1 MKHLLFFLIGMIT
14 LSALGAS
21 LLSQKWGFFGH
32 KKITELAIYTLPL
45 PVIAFYKS
53 YGAQIVEQSVSADKR
68 RYVIE
73 LEGPRHYIDL
83 DLYAEK
89 DSLPK
94 YWRGAVDRF
103 GEDSL
108 HARGVV
114 PWHTQLTFQ
123 RLVTAMAEHDINRII
138 RYSADLSHYI
148 ADAHVPLHTTSNYN
162 GQLSD
167 QIGIHGFWESRLPEL
182 FAEDYDFFVGSADY
196 LPDTQKAIWEA
207 VFQANTLVDS
217 LLVLD
222 LDLTQRIG
230 EDNKY
235 AFEQRGRSTVKVASR
250 RFSKEYHD
258 AFPMVE
264 GQMRAALKM
273 VGDFWYTAWIEAGQ
287 PDLLSNAKAIN
298 ADVADQETVLPLITP
313 DRVHQH

>member
-1 MKHLLFFLIGMIT
+1 MKHLLLFLIGMLT
-14 LSALGAS
+14 LSALGAD
-21 LLSQKWGFFGH
+21 LLNQKWGFFGH

-83 DLYAEK
+83 DLYAKK

-94 YWRGAVDRF
+94 YWRGAVDHF

-108 HARGVV
+108 YARGVV
-114 PWHTQLTFQ
+114 PWHTQFTFQ
-123 RLVTAMAEHDINRII
+123 RLVTAMSDHDINRII

-182 FAEDYDFFVGSADY
+182 FAENYDFFVGSADY
-196 LPDTQKAIWEA
+196 IPDTQKAIWEA

-264 GQMRAALKM
+264 EQMRAALKM

-287 PDLLSNAKAIN
+287 PDLLSNPKSIN
-298 ADVADQETVLPLITP
+298 ADFADQGTVLPLITP